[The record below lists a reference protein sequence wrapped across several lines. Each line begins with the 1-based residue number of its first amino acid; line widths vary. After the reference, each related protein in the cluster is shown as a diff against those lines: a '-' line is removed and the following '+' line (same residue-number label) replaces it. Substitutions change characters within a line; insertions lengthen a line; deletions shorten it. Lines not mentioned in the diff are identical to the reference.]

1 MIRGSK
7 FAVGLALGVAMLTTA
22 SVTPAFAAK
31 KEKPAAA
38 PKLNFSDKFKAG
50 AGPIEALL
58 KAQKFVEAI
67 PGLQALE
74 AISISPD
81 EKYYVNRIR
90 LDVAIKTKDVAL
102 QNAALD
108 GMIASGG
115 SPASEL
121 GKFNFFSGT
130 EAYNA
135 KNYPK
140 AIQRLGEADRL
151 GYKSLDSLP
160 ILMAQSHFQ
169 LKQYAEGLPLAE
181 RAVAQEIAAGKA
193 APADWYRR
201 ARAAAYQGKQSAAVS
216 KWSRMLIKAY
226 PTVENWRDGLS
237 VYRDLAKLDRQPALD
252 LLRLMRSTKALSGE
266 RDYYEYAGIAADS
279 GLPSETKIIVDEG
292 RALGALTAAAKNV
305 NEIYAIAAPKAA
317 ADRAAII
324 ASLPRAAADPTGKSS
339 ARIANGFLGL
349 DDNAKAAELYQAA
362 LTKGGL
368 TGDTANDIDTVNLR
382 LGIALARSG
391 QKDAARAAFAKV
403 TGLRAEMAA
412 FWLLWL
418 DTSV

>member
-1 MIRGSK
+1 MIRVSK
-7 FAVGLALGVAMLTTA
+7 VAIGLALSAAILSTI

-31 KEKPAAA
+31 KEKAPVG
-38 PKLNFSDKFKAG
+38 PKLVFGDKFKAG

-58 KAQKFVEAI
+58 KAEKYTEIA

-74 AISISPD
+74 AIAVSPD

-90 LDVAIKTKDVAL
+90 LDVAIKTKDVAM

-115 SPASEL
+115 APQSEL

-135 KNYPK
+135 RNYPK
-140 AIQRLGEADRL
+140 AIQRLGEAERL
-151 GYKSLDSLP
+151 GYKSVDSLP
-160 ILMAQSHFQ
+160 ILIAQSHFQ
-169 LKQYAEGLPLAE
+169 LKQYAEGLPYAE

-201 ARAAAYQGKQSAAVS
+201 ARAAAYQGKQIPAVS

-226 PTVENWRDGLS
+226 PTAENWRDGLS
-237 VYRDLAKLDRQPALD
+237 VYRDQAKLDRQPSLD
-252 LLRLMRSTKALSGE
+252 LLRLMRTTKALSGE

-292 RALGALTAAAKNV
+292 RALGALNAASKNV
-305 NEIYAIAAPKAA
+305 NELYAIAAPKAA
-317 ADRAAII
+317 ADRASIL
-324 ASLPRAAADPTGKSS
+324 ASLPKAAADPSGKAS

-349 DDNAKAAELYQAA
+349 DENAKAAELYQSA

-368 TGDTANDIDTVNLR
+368 SGDTANDVDTVNLR

-391 QKDAARAAFAKV
+391 QKEAARAAFAKV

-412 FWLLWL
+412 FWMLWL
-418 DTSV
+418 DVSA

>member
-1 MIRGSK
+1 MVRGSK
-7 FAVGLALGVAMLTTA
+7 VAIGLALSAAMFATV

-38 PKLNFSDKFKAG
+38 PKLVFSDKFRAG
-50 AGPIEALL
+50 AAPIEALL
-58 KAQKFVEAI
+58 KAEKFAEAV
-67 PGLQALE
+67 PGLQALD
-74 AISISPD
+74 AMAASPD

-90 LDVAIKTKDVAL
+90 LDVAIKTKDTVL

-115 SPASEL
+115 APASEL

-130 EAYNA
+130 DAYNA
-135 KNYPK
+135 RNYSK
-140 AIQRLGEADRL
+140 AILRLAEADRL
-151 GYKSLDSLP
+151 GYKTVDSIP
-160 ILMAQSHFQ
+160 ILIAQSHFQ
-169 LKQYAEGLPLAE
+169 LKQYAEGLPQAE
-181 RAVAQEIAAGKA
+181 RAVAQEIAAGKV

-201 ARAAAYQGKQSAAVS
+201 ARAAAYQGKQTAAVS

-226 PTVENWRDGLS
+226 PTVENWRDGLA

-252 LLRLMRSTKALSGE
+252 LLRLMRTTKALAGE

-292 RALGALTAAAKNV
+292 RALGTLNASAKNV
-305 NEIYAIAAPKAA
+305 NELYAIAAPKAA
-317 ADRAAII
+317 ADRAAIM
-324 ASLPRAAADPTGKSS
+324 ASLPKAAADPTGKSS

-349 DDNAKAAELYQAA
+349 DDNAKAAELYKAA

-368 TGDTANDIDTVNLR
+368 TGDTANDVDTVNLR

-391 QKDAARAAFAKV
+391 QKEAARAAFSKV
-403 TGLRAEMAA
+403 TGLRSEMAA
-412 FWLLWL
+412 FWMLWL
-418 DTSV
+418 DTTV